1 MMLGSNST
9 PNPNKRVSGMAES
22 GLFASAVMDRVF
34 KDCKHGLIENIR
46 FLYRMMVDL
55 KAKGY
60 KVFAVGKAYDDDLYA
75 WVYGGGRDVERNM
88 LKWRH
93 LKLLKGLRIFERFSY
108 RLHMASLSI
117 ANEALKGIRVGDA

>member
-1 MMLGSNST
+1 
-9 PNPNKRVSGMAES
+9 
-22 GLFASAVMDRVF
+22 
-34 KDCKHGLIENIR
+34 
-46 FLYRMMVDL
+46 MMVDL

-75 WVYGGGRDVERNM
+75 WVYGGERDVERNM